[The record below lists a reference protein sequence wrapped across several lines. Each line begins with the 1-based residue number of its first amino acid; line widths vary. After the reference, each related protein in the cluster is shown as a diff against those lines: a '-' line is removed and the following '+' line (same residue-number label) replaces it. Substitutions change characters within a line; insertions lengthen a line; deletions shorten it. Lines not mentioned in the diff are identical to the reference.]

1 MRTFFNISVGG
12 EAAGRIYFKLYDD
25 VPKTAENFRSLCTG
39 EKGNTADGLPLSYK
53 NSTFHR
59 IIKNFM
65 CQGGDFTSASKNQ
78 PLGTGGES
86 IYGEKFEDEN
96 FIHKHD
102 KPYLLSMANS
112 GPNSNGSQF
121 FITTVPTPH
130 LDDKHVV
137 FGEVLL
143 GKGLVKHLENLP
155 TEPGDAPKDL
165 VVITDCG
172 EVPDDVDLYKIA
184 AEALEDGTGDVYAE
198 FPEDEMSLE
207 DFRDSETK
215 FLEKGIE
222 IARKLKDIG
231 GIQYKA
237 AKNELALSKYRKA
250 LRYAYEFDVDEGHAA
265 YTDVEALKISLYLN
279 CALLANKVGS
289 FTEAT
294 KDAEA
299 VLHKPSAKP
308 ADRAKALFRRAQ
320 AQKFLNNFDEALA
333 NLDEAS
339 SLVHDTGIARE
350 RDLIRVKIQQRK
362 KKEKAAYA
370 KFFS

>member
-1 MRTFFNISVGG
+1 MRTFFDISVGG

-25 VPKTAENFRSLCTG
+25 VPKTAENFRALCTG

-59 IIKNFM
+59 IIKGFM

-86 IYGEKFEDEN
+86 IYGEKFNDEN
-96 FIHKHD
+96 FVHKHD

-112 GPNSNGSQF
+112 GPNTNGSQF

-155 TEPGDAPKDL
+155 TEPGDAPKE
-165 VVITDCG
+165 VVAITDCG
-172 EVPDDVDLYKIA
+172 EVSDDVDLQKIA

-198 FPEDEMSLE
+198 FPEDELSLE
-207 DFRDSETK
+207 NVRDSEQK
-215 FLEKGIE
+215 LLETGIQ
-222 IARKLKDIG
+222 IARKLKDIAS
-231 GIQYKA
+231 IQFKA
-237 AKNELALSKYRKA
+237 AKTELALAKYRKA
-250 LRYAYEFDVDEGHAA
+250 LRYAYEFDVDEGHAMF
-265 YTDVEALKISLYLN
+265 TDVEALKISLYLN
-279 CALLANKVGS
+279 CALLANKLGN
-289 FTEAT
+289 FGAAT

-299 VLHKPSAKP
+299 VLHRPLATP
-308 ADRAKALFRRAQ
+308 ADRAKALYRRAQ
-320 AQKFLNNFDEALA
+320 AQKSLNNFDEALE

-339 SLVHDTGIARE
+339 TLVQDAGIARE
-350 RDLIRVKIQQRK
+350 RQLIQQKVQQRK
-362 KKEKAAYA
+362 QKQKAAYA